1 MRGLL
6 GCLVIHTLLAAIV
19 PSPWW
24 VPNLTLAGLVLA
36 IGRSPRRW
44 LTLSGVAGLWT
55 AVWAVR
61 LPGVLFLGY
70 LGCGWLA
77 QRVARRW
84 DMTEVRVQSGLVG
97 MASLLMTVGTLWL
110 DGLWSFPLLGLAGAH
125 VVVTCAAA
133 PLLRLVPPRRMT
145 AR

>member
-1 MRGLL
+1 MGMLL
-6 GCLVIHTLLAAIV
+6 GCLMAHSLLAASV

-36 IGRSPRRW
+36 IGRSSRRW
-44 LTLSGVAGLWT
+44 LILSGVAGLWT
-55 AVWAVR
+55 AMWAVR
-61 LPGVLFLGY
+61 FPEAVFLGY

-77 QRVARRW
+77 QELSRRW
-84 DMTEVRVQSGLVG
+84 DMAEARVQSGLVG

-110 DGLWSFPLLGLAGAH
+110 EGLWSVPLLGLAGVH
-125 VVVTCAAA
+125 VAVTCAAA
-133 PLLRLVPPRRMT
+133 SALRLVLADRMM